1 MHVTA
6 EMHLEPLWYVK
17 EARHKGHIWFHL
29 YGMCRTGKLRETEN
43 RSVGDQDWKKGGM
56 GSEIFFFFL
65 SNESV
70 LQLDNGNDCTA
81 L

>member
-43 RSVGDQDWKKGGM
+43 RSVVDQD
-56 GSEIFFFFL
+56 
-65 SNESV
+65 
-70 LQLDNGNDCTA
+70 
-81 L
+81 